1 MDPLLLC
8 GIFVRVSFR
17 YLYTVCASWE
27 TLEIKKSF
35 TKPVMSRT
43 LGLGIEGFMLI
54 AFTVAE
60 FAKLLLPVVGL
71 I

>member
-27 TLEIKKSF
+27 TFGNKKAF
-35 TKPVMSRT
+35 SRARQI
-43 LGLGIEGFMLI
+43 LIFIVSVFMNACFVL
-54 AFTVAE
+54 
-60 FAKLLLPVVGL
+60 
-71 I
+71 

>member
-27 TLEIKKSF
+27 TLEIR
-35 TKPVMSRT
+35 SRSHHSPQDEYFEEVDC
-43 LGLGIEGFMLI
+43 LGQG
-54 AFTVAE
+54 A
-60 FAKLLLPVVGL
+60 
-71 I
+71 